1 MRSPSPS
8 GIGRRRLLLSI
19 AGLAFAGAAQAA
31 APPALTVYKTPF
43 CTCCGGWVTHMR
55 KAGFQ
60 VRVVEQEDLAP
71 VRARFKIPFNLS
83 SCHTGEI
90 AGYGIE
96 GHVPAADVVK
106 LLREKP
112 KALAL
117 LVPGMPLGSPGME
130 TRTGQREPYESLL
143 LLDAKGRT
151 KPFVSHT

>member
-1 MRSPSPS
+1 MRPPPLSNP
-8 GIGRRRLLLSI
+8 GRRRLLLSI
-19 AGLAFAGAAQAA
+19 GGFAIAGSAQAA
-31 APPALTVYKTPF
+31 APRALTVYKTPY

-60 VRVVEQEDLAP
+60 VRVIEREDLAP

-96 GHVPAADVVK
+96 GHVPAADVLK

-117 LVPGMPLGSPGME
+117 LVPGMPIGSPGME
-130 TRTGQREPYESLL
+130 TRSGQRDAYQSLL
-143 LLDAKGRT
+143 LLDANGRT
-151 KPFVSHT
+151 KPFVSHA